1 MTVAGRRGFL
11 IGTGIAAVG
20 LGAGPAPAQRR
31 TGASSPIRI
40 GCLVALSG
48 PQEVLGRPI
57 LDGAMIAADQVNE
70 AGGLLGRPVEI
81 VPYDVHADPTIALRG
96 LREMTGLGV
105 NLLCGVLSSTVGL
118 ALAPEL
124 QPAGVTLITCAAASD
139 KLTHEAYT
147 PNLFRVTD
155 ETCMR
160 NCAQARL
167 MAERYPDVRRWGA
180 IIPDVE
186 YGASAYA
193 AFRAGLQ
200 EAYPARTGRMPE
212 LAEPVVAHFGADEFG
227 AEIAA
232 LQADGA
238 DGLFIAIYG
247 DDATA
252 FYRQASRAGL
262 MRRIAVLADA
272 VNEFLVPET
281 LGAAC
286 PEHLWLGMTWYY
298 GGYQKLPLGRQL
310 YQEYVKR
317 TGTMMPLGFVNA
329 GHSAVLAYAAAI
341 RKARATDTAPVISAL
356 RGLTFDTAKGP
367 VTLRR
372 EDNQAV
378 CDVNFIR
385 IRSGAEAG
393 LGNMDGA
400 RADVEVAEFVRYDG
414 ADVIEPPSPGRRVTY
429 RGQG

>member
-1 MTVAGRRGFL
+1 MTVAGRREF
-11 IGTGIAAVG
+11 IAGAG
-20 LGAGPAPAQRR
+20 MAAAALGARAALAQRT
-31 TGASSPIRI
+31 TGAPRPVRI

-57 LDGAMIAADQVNE
+57 LDGAGIAADQVNE

-81 VPYDVHADPTIALRG
+81 VPYDARAEPEVALRG
-96 LREMTGLGV
+96 LREMKGLGV

-124 QPAGVTLITCAAASD
+124 QPAGATLITCAAASE

-155 ETCMR
+155 QTFMR
-160 NCAQARL
+160 NRAQARL
-167 MAERYPDVRRWGA
+167 MAERYPGVRRWGA

-193 AFRAGLQ
+193 SFRAGLRD
-200 EAYPARTGRMPE
+200 AYPALAKRMPE
-212 LAEPVVAHFGADEFG
+212 LAEPVVARFGADEFG
-227 AEIAA
+227 AQIAA

-238 DGLFIAIYG
+238 DGLFIAVYG
-247 DDATA
+247 DDAIA

-262 MRRIAVLADA
+262 MRQVRVLADA

-281 LGAAC
+281 LGAGC

-298 GGYQKLPLGRQL
+298 GGYQGLPLGRQL
-310 YQEYVKR
+310 YHEYVKR
-317 TGTMMPLGFVNA
+317 TGNMMPLGFVNA
-329 GHSAVLAYAAAI
+329 GHSAVLAYAAAV
-341 RKARATDTAPVISAL
+341 RKAGATETGPVISAL

-385 IRSGAEAG
+385 IRSGVEAG
-393 LGNMDGA
+393 LGNMDGM
-400 RADVEVAEFVRYDG
+400 RPDVEVAEFVRYDG
-414 ADVIEPPSPGRRVTY
+414 ADVIEPPSPGRAVAY
-429 RGQG
+429 REKG

>member
-81 VPYDVHADPTIALRG
+81 VPYDVRADPTIALRG

-124 QPAGVTLITCAAASD
+124 QPAGATLITCAAASD

-238 DGLFIAIYG
+238 
-247 DDATA
+247 
-252 FYRQASRAGL
+252 
-262 MRRIAVLADA
+262 
-272 VNEFLVPET
+272 EFLVPET